1 MTSVEF
7 GGVVFDDQAWSGFTL
22 SKLVGWYDAAPPRYE
37 SEQRPQAHGT
47 YRPGIIFR
55 DARVVSVEGSWS
67 GDSLEDAYVARET
80 LASVQA
86 DGQESSFAV
95 GDLLGWRSITAG
107 LSSEPKMD
115 DGLFQPFF
123 KFAFD
128 VVAADPF
135 KYGYPDV
142 RSTGLATAPAPP
154 DGSTLPTG
162 GLYPTGQYTPAEST
176 PGLYS
181 TSGVT
186 AAGGGLYTPLP
197 IVPSSGGGLVF
208 PVTFPIT
215 FGAPAANGRLLT
227 VNDGT
232 ADAFSTFTVA
242 GGGMVGGFTLVEVNS
257 GRRITVER
265 DLTAA
270 NTVTVNSR
278 TGSVMLDGSPIPG
291 YVTRSEWWPVPAKGS
306 TEVQFLAN
314 GAVTGTPILTA
325 ATPPTYV

>member
-7 GGVVFDDQAWSGFTL
+7 GGVVFDDEALAGFSL

-37 SEQRPQAHGT
+37 SEQRPQANGT
-47 YRPGIIFR
+47 FRPGTIFR

-67 GDSLEDAYVARET
+67 GDSLEDAYLARET
-80 LASVQA
+80 LAGVQA
-86 DGQESSFAV
+86 DGQESLFAV

-123 KFAFD
+123 KFSFD

-154 DGSTLPTG
+154 DGSTLPSG
-162 GLYPTGQYTPAEST
+162 GLYPAAPYTPIQSS

-181 TSGVT
+181 TDGLTVAST
-186 AAGGGLYTPLP
+186 GLYVPQA
-197 IVPSSGGGLVF
+197 IVSSGGALAF
-208 PVTFPIT
+208 PITFPIT

-232 ADAFSTFTVA
+232 ADAFSTFTVT
-242 GGGMVGGFTLVEVNS
+242 GGAMAGGFTLVEVKT
-257 GRRITVER
+257 GRRITVAR

-270 NTVTVNSR
+270 NRVTIDSR
-278 TGSVMLDGSPIPG
+278 TGTVLLDGSPIPG
-291 YVTRSEWWPVPAKGS
+291 YLTRSEWWPVPARGS

-314 GAVTGTPILTA
+314 GVVTGTPVLSASTA
-325 ATPPTYV
+325 PAYV